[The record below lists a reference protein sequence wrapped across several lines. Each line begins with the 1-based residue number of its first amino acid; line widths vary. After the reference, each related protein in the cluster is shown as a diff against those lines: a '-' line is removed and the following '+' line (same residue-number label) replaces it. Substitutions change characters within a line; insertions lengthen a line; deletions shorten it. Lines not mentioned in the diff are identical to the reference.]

1 MNDHELDRLVASAA
15 PVRDSWVAGLD
26 LRDAED
32 ELMEEIMATAN
43 TQAPPASGPSTDRS
57 SPFGGEPRRFKL
69 AVAVGLAAA
78 LLVGVVVV
86 RSTTGSGDDD
96 GDVRTPGEPTIM
108 PMIADSVPDGFEV
121 GLVVPEEGLLP
132 EPSTPGGPIDTWI
145 YGDLTATALTNDVL
159 LSIAAS
165 APEGTSLSEPVT
177 VRGRQGSLCSPGPH
191 QCDLGNNITGVSWT
205 EASGLYVTVESRSF
219 DRTQL
224 LAIAE
229 GVTVDGNTVE
239 LGSVPAG
246 VTKPPKVAELDHDWA
261 WTYMVQYSSPDARS
275 FSVATKAETEAS
287 HIYDLWFSG
296 PRDDLDVQGHDAS
309 IDDLNGSH
317 VLTWEPVPGQLV
329 EVLTNGVDE
338 TAALAF
344 AETVR
349 PATTAE
355 WAHVQELFA
364 DAPPDDERAGT
375 EPPPDDAAHRELA
388 DGTTEVW
395 GWLGEDGGLC
405 YEVND
410 HGALSSQ
417 LCTGEPTKVLGVS
430 PTNDSGT
437 LIWDV
442 PAAVGVAPEAT
453 TSIDGGEVTLGEQVD
468 GGRLFVWE
476 FPDGEMPDSL
486 TFRDADGNEI
496 ATSDVL
502 IY

>member
-15 PVRDSWVAGLD
+15 PARDSWVAGLD

-32 ELMEEIMATAN
+32 ELMEEIMATTN
-43 TQAPPASGPSTDRS
+43 TEAPPTSVPPTERS
-57 SPFGGEPRRFKL
+57 SPFSGRPRRFKV

-78 LLVGVVVV
+78 LVVGVVLA
-86 RSTTGSGDDD
+86 RSLAGDGDDEG

-108 PMIADSVPDGFEV
+108 PMIADPVPDGFEV
-121 GLVVPEEGLLP
+121 DLVDPEEGLEP
-132 EPSTPGGPIDTWI
+132 EPSPGGPIDTWV
-145 YGDLTATALTNDVL
+145 YGDLTATALTNDVV
-159 LSIAAS
+159 LSAAPS
-165 APEGTSLSEPVT
+165 APEGTILSEPVT
-177 VRGRQGSLCSPGPH
+177 VRGRQGSLCSPGPN
-191 QCDLGNNITGVSWT
+191 QCDFGNNVTGVSWT

-229 GVTVDGNTVE
+229 GLTVDGDTVE

-246 VTKPPKVAELDHDWA
+246 VTKPPEVAELDHDWV
-261 WTYMVQYSSPDARS
+261 WTYMVQYSSPDGGS
-275 FSVATKAETEAS
+275 FSVATRAETEAS
-287 HIYDLWFSG
+287 HIYDLWLSG
-296 PRDDLDVQGHDAS
+296 PRDDLDVQGLDAS
-309 IDDLNGSH
+309 IDDIDGSY

-329 EVLTNGVDE
+329 EVLTNSVDE
-338 TAALAF
+338 ATALAF

-364 DAPPDDERAGT
+364 DTPPGDERTGV

-395 GWLGEDGGLC
+395 GWLGDDGGLC
-405 YEVND
+405 YEVD
-410 HGALSSQ
+410 DDGALASQ

-430 PTNDSGT
+430 PTNDGGALT
-437 LIWDV
+437 WDV

-453 TSIDGGEVTLGEQVD
+453 TSIDGGEVTLGAQVD
-468 GGRLFVWE
+468 GGRIFVWE
-476 FPDGEMPDSL
+476 LTDGEMPDSL
-486 TFRDADGNEI
+486 TFRDAAGNEI
-496 ATSDVL
+496 ATADVL
-502 IY
+502 VF